1 MIEINGISVYNSLAM
16 GRLHFFNKNERI
28 IKRLKTD
35 DPDKELEKFEAAQ
48 KESKNQLEELYE
60 KAIVSVGEANAQVF
74 QIHIM
79 MLEDGDFC
87 DAISNMIK
95 TQQVNAEYAISYT
108 ADIFAKTFGD
118 MEDEYMQA
126 RAADVRDIS
135 ERLISAISGGCND
148 SSCLLE
154 PSIVVADDFT
164 PSETVRFD
172 KDKIL
177 GFVTFNGSKTSHT
190 AILARTMNIPAIINT
205 GEINPEYHAR
215 LAILDGHSG
224 TLYIDPDD
232 DKIQDFKHRKKMELE
247 HTKLLAELKNKPNV
261 TKSGKQINIYAN
273 IGNPRDLP
281 SVVANDAGGIGLF
294 RSEFLY
300 LEKDNFPT
308 EDEQFL
314 KYKEVAEGM
323 GGKPVIIRTLDIGA
337 DKNIP
342 YFNLPKEE
350 NPALGYRAI
359 RICLTETSIFK
370 TQLRAILRASAFGNI
385 LIMFPMIASKQEVV
399 RAKSV
404 LSECMTELKSENI
417 PFNPDISTGIM
428 IETPAAAIISDML
441 APEVDFFSIGTNDL
455 TQYTLAADRQ
465 NHHIDS
471 FINPHHPAILRLI
484 ETICQ
489 NAHAHGKWVGICGEL
504 ASDTELSEFFIK
516 TGIDELSVSPS
527 QILKLRETIRNLD

>member
-16 GRLHFFNKNERI
+16 GRLHFFNKDERV

-35 DPDKELEKFEAAQ
+35 APEKELEKFDAAQ
-48 KESKNQLEELYE
+48 RLAKKQLEELYE
-60 KAIVSVGEANAQVF
+60 KAVVSVGEANAQVF

-87 DAISNMIK
+87 DAISNMIN
-95 TQQVNAEYAISYT
+95 TQSVNAEYAISYT
-108 ADIFAKTFGD
+108 SDIFARTFGE

-135 ERLISAISGGCND
+135 ERLITAITGDCND
-148 SSCLLE
+148 SSCLSQ

-190 AILARTMNIPAIINT
+190 AILARTMNIPAVINT
-205 GEINPEYHAR
+205 GEISTEYHGR

-224 TLYIDPDD
+224 TLYIDPDE
-232 DKIQDFKHRKKMELE
+232 DKIQDYEHRKELE
-247 HTKLLAELKNKPNV
+247 TERTKLLCELKNKPNE
-261 TKSGKQINIYAN
+261 TKSGKQINLYAN
-273 IGNPRDLP
+273 IGHPGDLP
-281 SVVANDAGGIGLF
+281 AVVANDAGGIGLF

-337 DKNIP
+337 DKSIS

-370 TQLRAILRASAFGNI
+370 AQLRAILRASAFGNI
-385 LIMFPMIASKQEVV
+385 MIMFPMITSKKEVT
-399 RAKSV
+399 RAKSI
-404 LSECMTELKSENI
+404 LSECMTELKNENI
-417 PFNPDISTGIM
+417 PFSPDISVGIM
-428 IETPAAAIISDML
+428 IETPAAAIISDIL

-465 NHHIDS
+465 NYHIDE
-471 FINPHHPAILRLI
+471 FIDPHHPAVLRLI
-484 ETICQ
+484 ETVCK
-489 NAHAHGKWVGICGEL
+489 NAHSCGKWVGICGEL
-504 ASDTELSEFFIK
+504 ASDTGLTKMFLDF
-516 TGIDELSVSPS
+516 GVDELSVSPS
-527 QILKLRETIRNLD
+527 QVLKIREVIRNLD